1 MRVSK
6 VTDEHLK
13 EVRQEVLSQ
22 GCTPDSF
29 NIQKYL
35 KSEGIELDDSTI
47 RGRFSAM
54 GEPLSGEKEIIRVKK
69 TPIFQ
74 VGDIVE
80 SITDIYKVTKQ
91 GWQGEVLQI
100 HNDTIEIIGP
110 DLASPTVVPMAH
122 FKKIG
127 SKPKPE
133 PKKEIKIEIQTKF
146 DVPIEL
152 KDKVPAVE
160 LFSNYVER
168 DIDKRLGL
176 ALDLGKYPIAQ
187 GKQGTGKTYS
197 FMYYSF
203 KRGLPFFLYSMYEDF
218 RLTKL
223 FGDKTIVGGT
233 IKFQESEFIR
243 AIQNPS
249 VILFDEINA
258 LSNANT
264 FDFHALLAN
273 RELFIKDADD
283 GKGKVYKIHKDCKV
297 GFAQNP
303 KSAKYIGG
311 NIKASN
317 FLGRCVFL
325 TFPEFKESELKKA
338 LEKKYPQMSKDDRD
352 NFIKF
357 YIAICQCIDQANIPV
372 DISIRQLN
380 NVIDLWL
387 GGACLKD
394 AIDDGLA
401 SILEAVSQP
410 KSKESFIRIAQAV
423 WKDLMPKTMAN
434 YLSMMMR
441 RRR

>member
-13 EVRQEVLSQ
+13 EVRQQVVNQ

-54 GEPLSGEKEIIRVKK
+54 GEPLSGEKDIIRAKK
-69 TPIFQ
+69 TSLFEI
-74 VGDIVE
+74 GDTVE
-80 SITDIYKVTKQ
+80 SDSNNYKVTKK
-91 GWQGEVLQI
+91 GWQGEVVEI
-100 HNDTIEIIGP
+100 KSDTIVVKGP
-110 DLASPTVVPMAH
+110 GLKDPVVVPMAH
-122 FKKIG
+122 FKRIS
-127 SKPKPE
+127 SKKH
-133 PKKEIKIEIQTKF
+133 TF
-146 DVPIEL
+146 DVPLEL
-152 KDKVPAVE
+152 KDKIPQPE
-160 LFSNYVER
+160 MFCNYVER
-168 DIDKRLGL
+168 DIDKRLAL
-176 ALDLGKYPIAQ
+176 ALDIGKFPIAQ
-187 GKQGTGKTYS
+187 GKQGTGKTFS

-233 IKFQESEFIR
+233 IKFQESEFIK

-283 GKGKVYKIHKDCKV
+283 GKGKVYKIHKDCRI

-325 TFPEFKESELKKA
+325 TFPEFKEVEIRKA
-338 LEKKYPQMSKDDRD
+338 LEKKYPQMDKDDRD

-357 YIAICQCIDQANIPV
+357 YIAICQCIDQANMPV

-387 GGACLKD
+387 GGADLKD

-434 YLSMMMR
+434 YLSLMMR
-441 RRR
+441 RR

>member
-6 VTDEHLK
+6 VTDDHLR
-13 EVRQEVLSQ
+13 EARQQVVSQ

-54 GEPLSGEKEIIRVKK
+54 GEPLSGEKEIIRAKK
-69 TPIFQ
+69 TPTFEI
-74 VGDIVE
+74 GDTVE
-80 SITDIYKVTKQ
+80 SDSNNYKVTKR
-91 GWQGEVLQI
+91 GWQGEVVQI
-100 HNDTIEIIGP
+100 KSDTILVKGP
-110 DLASPTVVPMAH
+110 GLANPVEVPMAH
-122 FKKIG
+122 FKRIA
-127 SKPKPE
+127 
-133 PKKEIKIEIQTKF
+133 PKKHVFE
-146 DVPIEL
+146 VPQEL
-152 KDKVPAVE
+152 KDKIPQVE
-160 LFSNYVER
+160 MFSNYVER
-168 DIDKRLGL
+168 DIDKRL
-176 ALDLGKYPIAQ
+176 ALSLDIGKFPIAQ
-187 GKQGTGKTYS
+187 GKQGTGKTFS

-233 IKFQESEFIR
+233 IKFQESEFIK

-283 GKGKVYKIHKDCKV
+283 GKGKVYKIHKDCRI

-325 TFPEFKESELKKA
+325 TFPEFKEVEIRKA
-338 LEKKYPQMSKDDRD
+338 LEKKYPQMNQNDRD

-357 YIAICQCIDQANIPV
+357 YIAICQCIDEAHLPV

-387 GGACLKD
+387 GGADLKD

-410 KSKESFIRIAQAV
+410 KSKESFLRIAQAV

-434 YLSMMMR
+434 YLSLMMR
-441 RRR
+441 RR

>member
-1 MRVSK
+1 MRTSK
-6 VTDEHLK
+6 VTNEHLK
-13 EVRQEVLSQ
+13 EVRQEVINQ

-47 RGRFSAM
+47 RGRFAAM
-54 GEPLSGEKEIIRVKK
+54 GEPLSGEKGITATK
-69 TPIFQ
+69 TPAFEI
-74 VGDIVE
+74 GDTVE
-80 SITDIYKVTKQ
+80 SESSNYKITTT
-91 GWQGEVLQI
+91 GWQGEVVDI
-100 HNDTIEIIGP
+100 KSDTIVVKGP
-110 DLASPTVVPMAH
+110 GLIDPVVVPMAH
-122 FKKIG
+122 FKKIA

-133 PKKEIKIEIQTKF
+133 PKKETKPEIKMKF
-146 DVPIEL
+146 EVPMEL
-152 KDKVPAVE
+152 KDKIPQADM
-160 LFSNYVER
+160 FSHYVER
-168 DIDKRLGL
+168 PIDNRLAL
-176 ALDLGKYPIAQ
+176 ALDIGKYPIAQ
-187 GKQGTGKTYS
+187 GKQGTGKTFS
-197 FMYYSF
+197 FMFYSH

-223 FGDKTIVGGT
+223 FGDKTIVSGT
-233 IKFQESEFIR
+233 IKFQESEFIK

-273 RELFIKDADD
+273 RELFIKDAED
-283 GKGKVYKIHKDCKV
+283 GKGKVYKIHKDCKI

-325 TFPEFKESELKKA
+325 TFPEFKEVEIRKA
-338 LEKKYPQMSKDDRD
+338 LEKKYPQMNKSDRD

-357 YIAICQCIDQANIPV
+357 YIAICQCIDQANMPV

-387 GGACLKD
+387 GGADLKD

-434 YLSMMMR
+434 YLSLMMR
-441 RRR
+441 RR